1 MSGNEVD
8 ALEGNPT
15 RPSPLLSLSAFRGF
29 NVLPRGLLSRTQ
41 KQTLGLRIH
50 GPLVLGGEGNT
61 SNGLELRMRVVAS
74 GAL

>member
-1 MSGNEVD
+1 MSGNGVD
-8 ALEGNPT
+8 ALEVNPT
-15 RPSPLLSLSAFRGF
+15 RPSPLLSLSVFRGF
-29 NVLPRGLLSRTQ
+29 NFLPRELLGRTQ
-41 KQTLGLRIH
+41 DQMLGFRIH